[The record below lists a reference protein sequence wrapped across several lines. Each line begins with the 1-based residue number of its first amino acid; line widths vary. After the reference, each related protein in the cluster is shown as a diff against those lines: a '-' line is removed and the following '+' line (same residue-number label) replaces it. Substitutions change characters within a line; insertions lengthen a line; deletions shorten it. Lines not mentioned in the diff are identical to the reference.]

1 MKCYV
6 PVGTL
11 EWKWLKSALQKERE
25 GNVQYESQS
34 VFIYK

>member
-11 EWKWLKSALQKERE
+11 EWKWLKSALQKGNKTKKER
-25 GNVQYESQS
+25 G
-34 VFIYK
+34 